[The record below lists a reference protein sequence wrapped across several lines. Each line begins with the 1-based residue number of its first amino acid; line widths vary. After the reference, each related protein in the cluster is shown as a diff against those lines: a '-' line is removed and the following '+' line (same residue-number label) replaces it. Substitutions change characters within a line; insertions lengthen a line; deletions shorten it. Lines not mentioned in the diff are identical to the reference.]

1 MRNVCM
7 RVHVRVHVRVG
18 AKLSYFLGNVVASES
33 LSNVKMSAFLIS
45 SEIAIRQKDGSW
57 CTYKHW

>member
-1 MRNVCM
+1 M

-18 AKLSYFLGNVVASES
+18 AKLSYFPGNVVASES

-45 SEIAIRQKDGSW
+45 SEIAIRQKDGS
-57 CTYKHW
+57 